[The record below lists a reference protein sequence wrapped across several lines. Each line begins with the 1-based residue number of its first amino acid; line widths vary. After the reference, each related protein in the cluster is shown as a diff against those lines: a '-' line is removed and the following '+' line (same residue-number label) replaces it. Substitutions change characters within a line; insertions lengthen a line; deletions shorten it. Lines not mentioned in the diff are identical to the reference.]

1 MKVGACSC
9 PQGDRRRSSS
19 RAVCVGSN
27 GETALVRVRACFKT
41 TTEGTRLNGSR
52 GRPRRSPPRCCCGGA
67 SPDFR
72 SLEVG
77 EVPLGF
83 APALGGDA
91 EGDIAAATRSEE
103 RRVGKECR

>member
-27 GETALVRVRACFKT
+27 GETALVRVRAWSQ
-41 TTEGTRLNGSR
+41 NYHR
-52 GRPRRSPPRCCCGGA
+52 GGLSKREFGRWRSPFSGKA
-67 SPDFR
+67 FF
-72 SLEVG
+72 LVEVG

-91 EGDIAAATRSEE
+91 EGDVAASEAVE
-103 RRVGKECR
+103 RPV